1 MRILLVNSHDA
12 LVGGVERYLER
23 LLPALESRG
32 HSIALLF
39 EHAPKANRLE
49 SEPAPLSA
57 LVPHAPAWHLA
68 STNLGGVLGPIRDW
82 QPDLVFVHA
91 LRSIDLE
98 EQLLAN
104 YPCYLFAHDHY
115 RTCPAGAK
123 THAFPVLEPC
133 RRPASPTCLALHFV
147 RRCGGLNPL
156 TGLHDFQRWQQTINL
171 ARRYERIFVAS
182 TYMAEALTAQGI
194 GLSRLVLAPPPVSLD
209 SGHDLPPDPR
219 PFTNRLL
226 FLGRLE
232 AVKGA
237 ATLLGALPEA
247 ERRLRRS
254 LELVLAGDGPQ
265 MPALE
270 RFANQHHRRVRFPG
284 WVDVRERSALF
295 QNSDLLIVPS
305 LWPEPYGLVGS
316 EAAAWGTPAV
326 GFPVGGIREWLQP
339 GTTGELASPGPLS
352 SSALAVAIVRAL
364 RDPAHHQSLRIGA
377 WTAARRR
384 TLAPHLELLEKTW
397 HAFEPATAH
406 SSVS

>member
-23 LLPALESRG
+23 LLPALSSRG

-49 SEPAPLSA
+49 PETASLSA
-57 LVPHAPAWHLA
+57 LVPDAPAWHLG
-68 STNLGGVLGPIRDW
+68 STNLASVLGPIRDW
-82 QPDLVFVHA
+82 EPDLVFVHA
-91 LRSIDLE
+91 LRSIELE
-98 EQLLAN
+98 ERLLAN

-133 RRPASPTCLALHFV
+133 RFPASPTCLALHLV

-156 TGLHDFQRWQQTINL
+156 TALQDFRRWQQTLNL
-171 ARRYERIFVAS
+171 APRYKGIFVAS
-182 TYMAEALTAQGI
+182 TYMAEALKAQGI
-194 GLSRLVLAPPPVSLD
+194 ELSRLVLAPPPVSLD

-237 ATLLGALPEA
+237 AILLEALPEA
-247 ERRLRRS
+247 ERRLHRS
-254 LELVLAGDGPQ
+254 LELILAGDGPQ
-265 MPALE
+265 RPALE
-270 RFANQHHRRVRFPG
+270 RLANQYHGRVRFPG
-284 WVDVRERSALF
+284 WIDVRERSALF

-316 EAAAWGTPAV
+316 EAAVWGTPAV
-326 GFPVGGIREWLQP
+326 GFPVGGICEWLQP
-339 GTTGELASPGPLS
+339 GITGEVASPGPLS
-352 SSALAVAIVRAL
+352 PSALAVAIVRAL
-364 RDPAHHQSLRIGA
+364 RDPAHHQSLRLGA
-377 WTAARRR
+377 WTAVRRR
-384 TLAPHLELLEKTW
+384 TIVPHLELLEKTW
-397 HAFEPATAH
+397 HAFEPVMAL